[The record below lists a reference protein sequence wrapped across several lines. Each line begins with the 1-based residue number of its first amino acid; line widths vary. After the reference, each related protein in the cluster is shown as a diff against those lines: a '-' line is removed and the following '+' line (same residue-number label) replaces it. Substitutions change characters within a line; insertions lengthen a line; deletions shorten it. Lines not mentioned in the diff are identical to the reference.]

1 MEIDRIIH
9 EPARLRIMMILA
21 GIEQADFN
29 FLLTT
34 LKLTRGN
41 LSRHIEKLE
50 ISGYLKVKKTFK
62 GKIPNTNYQL
72 TQKGSGA
79 LAQYWKDIDAVR
91 KLGSASSK
99 SD

>member
-1 MEIDRIIH
+1 MEIDKIIH

-21 GIEQADFN
+21 GVEQADFN

-50 ISGYLKVKKTFK
+50 FTGYLKVKKTFK

-72 TQKGSGA
+72 TQKGSEA
-79 LAQYWKDIDAVR
+79 LTQYWKNIDAVR
-91 KLGSASSK
+91 RLGSAGNK
-99 SD
+99 LD

>member
-1 MEIDRIIH
+1 MEIDKIIH

-50 ISGYLKVKKTFK
+50 IAGYLKIKKTFK
-62 GKIPNTNYQL
+62 GKKPNTNYQL
-72 TQKGSGA
+72 TQKGSKA
-79 LAQYWKDIDAVR
+79 LTQYWKDIDAVR
-91 KLGSASSK
+91 RSGSVGDKL
-99 SD
+99 D